1 MPFSAFDKA
10 FLDKNPAHSLLLLP
24 LISVLVS
31 QIQFTPILHTFLQSP
46 LAVLP
51 SFWVFCS
58 PNKAASYTPTEK
70 ATSSLKIVPNC
81 AYRSVERRSE
91 GIPKRSFLKSLLN
104 CQGARGGIGVL
115 IMAIFSLSL
124 GVFVI
129 GVLHPILHFQSVC
142 ISVCTLYFNK
152 IST

>member
-10 FLDKNPAHSLLLLP
+10 FLDKNPTHSLLLLP

-81 AYRSVERRSE
+81 AYRSV
-91 GIPKRSFLKSLLN
+91 GGGVKGFQKDPFLK
-104 CQGARGGIGVL
+104 V
-115 IMAIFSLSL
+115 
-124 GVFVI
+124 
-129 GVLHPILHFQSVC
+129 
-142 ISVCTLYFNK
+142 Y
-152 IST
+152 